1 MRLRL
6 HGRPKFRIH
15 HQSLALLLRHLLNR
29 RPFLNRFPSGQVLLR
44 RSPTAHDVVAVA
56 DLPQARV
63 EAREVGAVQVHP
75 TRAQELPPAWMP
87 AALVYRTKLC
97 TALSRWLTD

>member
-1 MRLRL
+1 MRLPL

-15 HQSLALLLRHLLNR
+15 RQSLALLLRHLLNR

-44 RSPTAHDVVAVA
+44 RSPTARDVAVA

-63 EAREVGAVQVHP
+63 EAREVGGVEVHP
-75 TRAQELPPAWMP
+75 THAQELPPAWMT
-87 AALVYRTKLC
+87 AASLYRTKLC